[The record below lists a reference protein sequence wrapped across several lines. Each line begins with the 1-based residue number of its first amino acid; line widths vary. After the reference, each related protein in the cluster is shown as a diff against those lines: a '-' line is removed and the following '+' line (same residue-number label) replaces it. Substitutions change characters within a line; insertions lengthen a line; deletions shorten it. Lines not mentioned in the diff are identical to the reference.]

1 VITTERL
8 RIFVP
13 LLADLQ
19 AFRDGGRDALAARLG
34 VAVPADW
41 PVFPETVEVPER
53 IDEANRWG
61 TCWGIHAA
69 DATLAVEGGVSTP
82 DAEGRAVFGYAVVA
96 DYRGR
101 GLATEF
107 ANALIDLAR
116 GSGQVGAID
125 AYTFPAG
132 AVSPEGF
139 AADPSIGVL
148 KRLGFVRVDQGEHWH
163 WRKSLVRTNILG
175 RVS

>member
-8 RIFVP
+8 RILAP
-13 LLADLQ
+13 TLADLH
-19 AFRDGGRDALAARLG
+19 AFRGGGRDALAARLG

-53 IDEANRWG
+53 IDEAKPWS
-61 TCWGIHAA
+61 TCWGIHVA

-82 DAEGRAVFGYAVVA
+82 DAEGAAVFGYAVVA

-107 ANALIDLAR
+107 ANALIGVAR
-116 GSGQVGAID
+116 GSGRVRAID

-132 AVSPEGF
+132 AISPEGF

-148 KRLGFVRVDQGEHWH
+148 NRLGFVRVGQGEHWH
-163 WRKSLVRTNILG
+163 WRKDLSEN
-175 RVS
+175 

>member
-8 RIFVP
+8 RVFAP
-13 LLADLQ
+13 ALADLH
-19 AFRDGGRDALAARLG
+19 AFRDGGRDALGAQLG
-34 VAVPADW
+34 VVVPADW

-53 IDEANRWG
+53 IDEAYPWG

-101 GLATEF
+101 GLAIEF
-107 ANALIDLAR
+107 ANALIGVAR
-116 GSGQVGAID
+116 RSGRIPAID

-148 KRLGFVRVDQGEHWH
+148 KRLGFVPVDQGEHWH
-163 WRKSLVRTNILG
+163 WRKDLG
-175 RVS
+175 